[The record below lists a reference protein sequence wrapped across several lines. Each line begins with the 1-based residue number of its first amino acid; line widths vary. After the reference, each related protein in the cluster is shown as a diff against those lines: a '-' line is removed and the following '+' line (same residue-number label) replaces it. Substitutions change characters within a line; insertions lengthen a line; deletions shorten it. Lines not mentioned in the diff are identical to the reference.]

1 MTTEKN
7 LNKFFIMWIGQT
19 GSVIGSQ
26 ITSFA
31 LGVWIFQ
38 QTGSALLFG
47 MTVALGM
54 LPGIF
59 LAPVAGVW
67 VDRLNRRTVMLV
79 SDIGD
84 AIFAAI
90 MVILLFNN
98 ALEVWHI
105 YIIVILSSIM
115 ATFQQLAYMTA
126 VSQMVP
132 EEKLG
137 NINGLVQLSS
147 HGAAVFVPLVST
159 ALYAAIGLEGIIII
173 DFLTFGF
180 AVVTL
185 LFIRIPDLPRHE
197 DEKKEKTWKQIKDAW
212 AYLKTK
218 QGLLPLLY
226 FFAISSFA
234 VGFVQVLFRPLVLS
248 MFDLSTLG
256 WLMTWGGIGGLI
268 GALLMAIWGG
278 PNKHVNGVLG
288 FTILSGLSILLC
300 GWAQQPWL
308 VGVAAFAFSFTVPLV
323 TSCSQVIWQKSIPHE
338 MQGRVFSFRTVIS
351 TSFIPL
357 GLVLSPFLAEYVFE
371 PMMLDGGELAPVLGS
386 YLGTGPGRGMA
397 ILFIVMGLLISLVAI
412 LSFMSSNIRS
422 LGRLQKSDKSQ
433 QKAQADEDAEAS
445 EQTSEPKIADEALSD
460 STGQTQD

>member
-7 LNKFFIMWIGQT
+7 LNKFFIMWTGQT

-31 LGVWIFQ
+31 MGVWIFE

-47 MTVALGM
+47 MAVALGM

-67 VDRLNRRTVMLV
+67 VDRLNRRTVMLI

-84 AIFAAI
+84 ALFAAA
-90 MVILLFNN
+90 MVALLFYD
-98 ALEVWHI
+98 ALAVWHV
-105 YIIVILSSIM
+105 YIIVVASSIL

-126 VSQMVP
+126 VAQLVP

-137 NINGLVQLSS
+137 NVNGLVQLSS
-147 HGAAVFVPLVST
+147 HGAAVFVPLMST
-159 ALYAAIGLEGIIII
+159 ALYAAIGLKGIIII
-173 DFLTFGF
+173 DFVTFAF
-180 AVVTL
+180 AIITL
-185 LFIRIPDLPRHE
+185 LFIKIPDLPRE
-197 DEKKEKTWKQIKDAW
+197 EEEKQEKTWTQIKGAW
-212 AYLKTK
+212 SYLKTK

-226 FFAISSFA
+226 FFAVSSFA

-288 FTILSGLSILLC
+288 FTILSGVSILVC
-300 GWAQQPWL
+300 GWAQAPWL
-308 VGVAAFAFSFTVPLV
+308 VGVAAFAFSFSVPLV

-351 TSFIPL
+351 TSFMPL
-357 GLVLSPFLAEYVFE
+357 GLILSPFLAEYVFE
-371 PMMLDGGELAPVLGS
+371 PMMLEGGQLAPVIGP

-397 ILFIVMGLLISLVAI
+397 ILFVVIGLFISMVAI
-412 LSFMSSNIRS
+412 LSFLSSNIRS
-422 LGRLQKSDKSQ
+422 LGRLQKSDKPKSQ
-433 QKAQADEDAEAS
+433 EAGQEQPESEAAQPAQAQQNKTAS
-445 EQTSEPKIADEALSD
+445 EV
-460 STGQTQD
+460 QD